1 MKVYKYGDNVD
12 TDVIIPA
19 RYLNAPDEKSLA
31 SHCMEDID
39 TSFASTVEPGDIIV
53 AGANFGC
60 GSSREHAPL
69 AIKACGVKCVIA
81 PSFARIFYRNAI
93 NIGFPILECAE
104 AAEGIQA
111 GDTVS
116 VDFSTGVITDE
127 TTGKTYQ
134 AAPLPA
140 FVQGIVDNGERCGEM
155 NYKIALIRGD
165 GIGPEVVGEAV
176 KVLEAVGQK
185 FGHSFTYEEVLLGG
199 CATDAVGK
207 SYPDGTAEKC
217 RACDAVL
224 LGAVGGP
231 KWGSDKPAEQRPET
245 ALLAIRKD
253 LGLYANLRPAA
264 LRPAMADAC
273 PLKRETAEKG
283 IDLMMVRELTGGIY
297 FGQRERYDTPDR
309 GVECADR
316 MAYSEQEIERIG
328 RRAFELASLR
338 RKKVSSVDKANVLET
353 SRLWRSVMHRLA
365 EEYPDVQYED
375 VLVDNCAMQ
384 LVKDPGQ
391 FDVVVTENMFGD
403 ILSDEASMVT
413 GSIGLLPSASIGD
426 TAPGLYEPIHGSAPD
441 IAGQDKANPI
451 ATILSVAMMFRYSF
465 HLAAEADAVEAA
477 VDAVLAEGWRTPDI
491 AGPGVTPIGTQ
502 KMGELI
508 CRHIG

>member
-1 MKVYKYGDNVD
+1 
-12 TDVIIPA
+12 
-19 RYLNAPDEKSLA
+19 
-31 SHCMEDID
+31 
-39 TSFASTVEPGDIIV
+39 
-53 AGANFGC
+53 
-60 GSSREHAPL
+60 
-69 AIKACGVKCVIA
+69 
-81 PSFARIFYRNAI
+81 
-93 NIGFPILECAE
+93 
-104 AAEGIQA
+104 
-111 GDTVS
+111 
-116 VDFSTGVITDE
+116 
-127 TTGKTYQ
+127 
-134 AAPLPA
+134 
-140 FVQGIVDNGERCGEM
+140 M

-176 KVLEAVGQK
+176 NVLNAVGEK
-185 FGHSFTYEEVLLGG
+185 FGHTFTYEDVLLGG

-217 RACDAVL
+217 KACDAVL

-273 PLKRETAEKG
+273 PLKKETAEKG

-297 FGQRERYDTPDR
+297 FGQREKYQTEDR
-309 GVECADR
+309 GMEAADR
-316 MAYSEQEIERIG
+316 MAYSEMEIERIG
-328 RRAFELASLR
+328 RRAFELARLR

-384 LVKDPGQ
+384 LVRDPGQ

-451 ATILSVAMMFRYSF
+451 ATILSVAMMLRYSF
-465 HLAAEADAVEAA
+465 QLAAEADAVERA
-477 VDAVLAEGWRTPDI
+477 VDKVLAEGWRTADI
-491 AGPGVTPIGTQ
+491 AEPGVTPIGTRE
-502 KMGELI
+502 MGRLI
-508 CRHIG
+508 CAAI